1 MLILIGPGK
10 PYWVVFFEFI
20 ENYFF
25 LWKHPKKKLKPS
37 TEEKKKTKMK
47 QYGIRTR
54 TQPPKPTVLTI
65 EPLTNGKMGDS

>member
-1 MLILIGPGK
+1 MKAPQK
-10 PYWVVFFEFI
+10 ETKTFYRRE
-20 ENYFF
+20 
-25 LWKHPKKKLKPS
+25 
-37 TEEKKKTKMK
+37 KKTKMK